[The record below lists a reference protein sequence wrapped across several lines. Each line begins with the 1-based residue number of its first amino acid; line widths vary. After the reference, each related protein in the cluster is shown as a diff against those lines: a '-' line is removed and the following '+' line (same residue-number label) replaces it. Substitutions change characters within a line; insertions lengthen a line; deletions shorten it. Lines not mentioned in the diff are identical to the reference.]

1 MILISQKD
9 KDNRGTNNLSRK
21 FYPSVTHFRNLQDMI
36 RSIEELKREMQMLS
50 VREREDLLNQGEL
63 KI

>member
-1 MILISQKD
+1 MILILQKD
-9 KDNRGTNNLSRK
+9 KHNKGTNNVRRK
-21 FYPSVTHFRNLQDMI
+21 FYPSVTHFQHLQDMI